1 MRSGWIFGIGLV
13 VLSVLAS
20 APARAEGPGADMKL
34 LEDMKIFTSP
44 DNKVRIEQYSKD
56 AGDKVITLSF
66 DIQGNDRPTPW
77 IEGWRCV
84 YDTQTGKF
92 AVPAVFAEHNA
103 KARMLPKPKAH
114 RG

>member
-1 MRSGWIFGIGLV
+1 M
-13 VLSVLAS
+13 LSVLAS
-20 APARAEGPGADMKL
+20 APARAD
-34 LEDMKIFTSP
+34 
-44 DNKVRIEQYSKD
+44 
-56 AGDKVITLSF
+56 
-66 DIQGNDRPTPW
+66 
-77 IEGWRCV
+77 EGWRCV